1 MTDLEIHQ
9 PDADGTGG
17 RTADSASKTKADAE
31 ADGGDGPDGAREG
44 VRPDAGS
51 AEDSE
56 VAEDAEDAGSVA
68 DSEAAEETAG
78 ETVEEAPAN
87 ASASASVEAAP
98 PPGRRWVLWGAGGIT
113 VLVLAADLLTRGVN
127 AFEPIPS
134 VRRMVNVDLEANIAT
149 WWNSTLLLA
158 VAGVALAAALLSGRD
173 ARPGRLSWLGFS
185 AATALLSIDETVSL
199 HERLGEVG
207 KAWKD
212 TAGVALPSHAWVLPG
227 ALLAVAGVVVAVV
240 WARRLP
246 RDLRYGLLG
255 ALGVYLG
262 GALVVEA
269 FNGWAHKND
278 HSLTLMLGTI
288 VEEGLEMGACVVA
301 LAVLGRYV
309 VLEHD
314 PVTGRTTAPC
324 LTRGALRPG
333 RAAVR
338 RHSARRTG
346 CLSTVFSFSGRARR
360 GSLR

>member
-17 RTADSASKTKADAE
+17 RTAGSASRTKADAE
-31 ADGGDGPDGAREG
+31 ADGGDGARES
-44 VRPDAGS
+44 VRADAGS

-56 VAEDAEDAGSVA
+56 VAEAAAGAS
-68 DSEAAEETAG
+68 
-78 ETVEEAPAN
+78 EAPAL
-87 ASASASVEAAP
+87 ASAEAAP
-98 PPGRRWVLWGAGGIT
+98 PSGRRWVLLGAGGIT
-113 VLVLAADLLTRGVN
+113 LAVLAADLISRGIN
-127 AFEPIPS
+127 AYEDIPS
-134 VRRMVNVDLEANIAT
+134 VRRMLNVDLEANLAT

-185 AATALLSIDETVSL
+185 AATALLSVDETVSL

-207 KAWKD
+207 KSWKE

-227 ALLAVAGVVVAVV
+227 AILAVVGVVVAVV
-240 WARRLP
+240 WARGLP

-278 HSLTLMLGTI
+278 YSLTLMLGTL

-314 PVTGRTTAPC
+314 PVTGRTTA
-324 LTRGALRPG
+324 LLRSE
-333 RAAVR
+333 RAEP
-338 RHSARRTG
+338 
-346 CLSTVFSFSGRARR
+346 SGRAGARSAVTPPVRR
-360 GSLR
+360 AA

>member
-17 RTADSASKTKADAE
+17 RTADSVSKTKADAE
-31 ADGGDGPDGAREG
+31 ADGGDGPGGAREG

-56 VAEDAEDAGSVA
+56 VAEDAADAGSVA
-68 DSEAAEETAG
+68 DSEAAGEAAEETAG
-78 ETVEEAPAN
+78 EAVEEAAAGTSETPAN

-113 VLVLAADLLTRGVN
+113 VLVLAADLLTRGFN

-185 AATALLSIDETVSL
+185 AATALLSVDETVSL

-314 PVTGRTTAPC
+314 PVTGRTTAV
-324 LTRGALRPG
+324 LRSESAESSGRGGQRSGVTPPVG
-333 RAAVR
+333 RAA
-338 RHSARRTG
+338 
-346 CLSTVFSFSGRARR
+346 
-360 GSLR
+360 